1 MAAELWTA
9 EDRILFNTLYRK
21 SSLYPRDVLPS
32 KSDMPAEEAIRL
44 AEAALQLTCG
54 TDAQTLSGYIRA
66 AHLMEDPDGSRLWH
80 ISYHEQADGYHL
92 SMRYQVTLNAA
103 TGAVV
108 MCIDNEN
115 PGLG

>member
-54 TDAQTLSGYIRA
+54 ADAQTLSGYIRA